1 MISPTSPSERAVSP
15 VIGVVLMVAIVVIL
29 AAAIGTFVLGM
40 TPDSNTAPT
49 ATIELHEHD
58 DHENIT
64 IVHEVG
70 DPLDLDE
77 HVLLV
82 SGDRQDATDDLTGTL
97 DPGTEHRVGNLST
110 HGEHAVV
117 LRHEP
122 SGTVIVESQ
131 LSIEDDDD

>member
-1 MISPTSPSERAVSP
+1 MTHPTSNTERAVSP

-49 ATIELHEHD
+49 ATIELHEHED
-58 DHENIT
+58 PKNIT
-64 IVHEVG
+64 LVHEVG
-70 DPLDLDE
+70 DPLDLDN

-82 SGDRQDATDDLTGTL
+82 GGESQTATDDLTGTL
-97 DPGTEHRVGNLST
+97 DPGTEQRIGNLSKSGD
-110 HGEHAVV
+110 HDVV

-131 LSIEDDDD
+131 LSIQDDAE